1 MVKNLVW
8 SPISSPLIFFSWVLP
23 LLNVKHCC
31 KLSLY
36 AISKKTKELNV
47 RKWQKTSL
55 WAWFRHAGPK
65 FGLHFFCCCKNLV
78 SSATQYHGQ
87 LSSCT
92 ISEKNN
98 DPILRKISDGQMD
111 HSDFTGHCGT
121 NIKCPIT
128 RIFHKDL
135 TLSSYVK

>member
-1 MVKNLVW
+1 MWENGKKLHFGPDLGMLGPNLGC
-8 SPISSPLIFFSWVLP
+8 IFF
-23 LLNVKHCC
+23 
-31 KLSLY
+31 
-36 AISKKTKELNV
+36 
-47 RKWQKTSL
+47 
-55 WAWFRHAGPK
+55 
-65 FGLHFFCCCKNLV
+65 CCKNLV
-78 SSATQYHGQ
+78 SSAIRYHGQ

-111 HSDFTGHCGT
+111 DSDFIGHCGT

-135 TLSSYVK
+135 KLSSYVK